1 MKLIECYIENFGTF
15 EQYTHKFTGGINCM
29 VSDNGTGKSTLSMFI
44 LSMLYGMPDTKKHS
58 LDENDR
64 KKYAPW
70 QGGRFGG
77 TLTVEIKGKSYLLER
92 SFGTKAADDTFKL
105 YEKES
110 GKESTDYTEN
120 LGEELFGI
128 DRDGFMRTVFL
139 SEKNLSVR
147 NENKSISAKLSDL
160 VGVEGDIGGFDE
172 AKRLL
177 DERRKVYYK
186 QSDNCEIARVRAK
199 IRTVRDEYDR
209 LLGESKSLAEKE
221 SELTEL
227 YAELNRAKDEKNTLT
242 RAALDEAKVRERYT
256 LEKQYLA
263 MLEEINKN
271 EKSLKELDGFFG
283 GEVPSAAEIER
294 LRFSLAEGERIKK
307 EEAREI
313 GGEYLEL
320 SEIYGDAIDF
330 DIISGAQKA
339 HIEAVSLDSQIAEIE
354 NNRDG
359 NALKMRELFPTSI
372 PDKEEV
378 EEIISG
384 LGKSRS
390 KAPLV
395 TTIVGILLLLSGV
408 LLGNAVAPMLYAFSA
423 IGSVLFITG
432 MLLRSKKESAGDKR
446 AMRFITLLGK
456 NTNTPLKLALSRI
469 LADVELYSELEKERK
484 LRRETLVKRR
494 DGIYDMLKQFT
505 GTFNTQMTGDIEQ
518 DLLAIREGYS
528 RFYRLKIENEGSALG
543 RQTRLATADEMIR
556 RAWEFTDKYV
566 TTSADPF
573 DEIARKVGDY
583 NLLKLTL
590 EKDKPALLE
599 FKEKYSLTGS
609 LPEWSEGG
617 DEDKRDRLIECEARL
632 GALTERCG
640 ILRDECDRIARDTEN
655 IDGVEAELEELAE
668 RLKKYTRIY
677 EAIQKTSALLTEAY
691 ENMNSR
697 YIGKTRESFLKYESA
712 IGGDGGE
719 YTVKTDFEVQKSE
732 RGAMHPEQSYSRG
745 TRDLISLAMRL
756 SLIDSLFEIEAPFII
771 LDDPFIA
778 LDDKK
783 IKKGRALLSEL
794 ARGRQIIYFTCSEAR
809 KI

>member
-1 MKLIECYIENFGTF
+1 MKLIECYIENFGTL
-15 EQYTHKFTGGINCM
+15 EQYQHKFGDGLNCI

-92 SFGTKAADDTFKL
+92 SFGTKAQDDTFKL

-120 LGEELFGI
+120 IGGELFGI

-209 LLGESKSLAEKE
+209 LLGENKRLAEKE

-227 YAELNRAKDEKNTLT
+227 YAELNRLKDEKNALT
-242 RAALDEAKVRERYT
+242 KAALDEAKARERYT

-271 EKSLKELDGFFG
+271 EVSLKELDVFFG

-330 DIISGAQKA
+330 DIISGAEKA
-339 HIEAVSLDSQIAEIE
+339 HLEAVSLDSQIAEIE
-354 NNRDG
+354 NNRDA
-359 NALKMRELFPTSI
+359 NALKMRELFRTSA
-372 PDKEEV
+372 PDKKAV

-384 LGKSRS
+384 LGKGRS
-390 KAPLV
+390 KAPIV
-395 TTIVGILLLLSGV
+395 TTIVGILLLLSGAV
-408 LLGNAVAPMLYAFSA
+408 LGNAVAPVLYVLSA
-423 IGSVLFITG
+423 LGAVLFITG

-446 AMRFITLLGK
+446 AKHFITLLGR
-456 NTNTPLKLALSRI
+456 NTNTPLKLTLIKLLDEVDLYTAL
-469 LADVELYSELEKERK
+469 EEERK
-484 LRRETLVKRR
+484 AKLEALIKRR

-505 GTFNTQMTGDIEQ
+505 GTFNTQMTGSIAQ

-528 RFYRLKIENEGSALG
+528 RFYKLKIENESSALG
-543 RQTRLATADEMIR
+543 RHTRLATADEMIK
-556 RAWEFTDKYV
+556 RAWQFTDKYR
-566 TTSADPF
+566 TASADPF
-573 DEIARKVGDY
+573 DEIARKAEAY

-590 EKDKPALLE
+590 EKDKLALIE
-599 FKEKYSLTGS
+599 FKEKYSLTGA
-609 LPEWSEGG
+609 LPEHS
-617 DEDKRDRLIECEARL
+617 DTSDSDKRDRLIECEERL
-632 GALTERCG
+632 DTLTERCG
-640 ILRDECDRIARDTEN
+640 ILRNECDRIAKDTEA
-655 IDGVEAELEELAE
+655 IDVVECELEELAE
-668 RLKKYTRIY
+668 RLKKYTQIY

-691 ENMNSR
+691 ENMNLR
-697 YIGKTRESFLKYESA
+697 YIGKTKESFLKYERA
-712 IGGDGGE
+712 IGGEGGE

-756 SLIDSLFEIEAPFII
+756 SLIDSLFEKEAPFII